1 MAHARVLLARVVGD
15 DTTLQ
20 EEVDLLSDR
29 EVSRRWQNGRSD
41 ELIRWQVAA

>member
-29 EVSRRWQNGRSD
+29 EVSRRWQNGGSD
-41 ELIRWQVAA
+41 DLLPCRFAA